1 MSSQQKLTLRSGVK
15 LVPLSLQH
23 APNMYRW
30 VSDPIVADNIGLR
43 SEPSLEKTEDW
54 IQRSLDDPLS
64 LAFAIMLE
72 DQHVGTLLFDRY
84 DAYLGTIRLGINY
97 IGEATARGVGV
108 GLTSLYL
115 GYSAAFA
122 NFPIHKVW
130 ITVHSQNF
138 RNLSALTRLGVRLEG
153 LLRNEFI
160 LKDQL
165 IDLVYLGLLREDFEK
180 IEVTFS
186 L

>member
-1 MSSQQKLTLRSGVK
+1 MSSQQKLILRSGVK
-15 LVPLSLQH
+15 LVPLNLQH

-30 VSDPIVADNIGLR
+30 VSDPTVADNIGLR
-43 SEPSLEKTEDW
+43 SEPSLEKTVNW
-54 IQRSLDDPLS
+54 IKQTLDDPLS
-64 LAFAIMLE
+64 LAFGIMLE
-72 DQHVGTLLFDRY
+72 DQHVGTLVFDRY
-84 DAYLGTIRLGINY
+84 DAYLGTMRFATNY
-97 IGEATARGVGV
+97 IGEATARGAGV

-122 NFPIHKVW
+122 SFPIQKVW
-130 ITVHSQNF
+130 ITVHSHNF
-138 RNLSALTRLGVRLEG
+138 RNLSALTKLGVRLEG
-153 LLRNEFI
+153 LLGNEFKF
-160 LKDQL
+160 KDQL